1 MQILLCIPG
10 NIIIATPGKLETMLE
25 KPQNG
30 LNLAASVRSLEVL
43 VLDEADQLLDLGFE
57 ASINTILSYLPKQ
70 RRTGLFSA
78 TQTDELENLI
88 RAGLRNPVRVNVKE
102 KKKDDGKMEQRTPS
116 TLQNFYMIVESDQ
129 KFNQM
134 MNFIQARRKEKIMIF
149 FSTCAGVDYFSK
161 MLQLILKNTQVRAFT
176 IHSLNIYI
184 CLSQFLILWYFGR
197 ARQFHSDDR

>member
-1 MQILLCIPG
+1 
-10 NIIIATPGKLETMLE
+10 MLE
-25 KPQNG
+25 KPQHG

-102 KKKDDGKMEQRTPS
+102 KKRVDGKMEQRTPS
-116 TLQNFYMIVESDQ
+116 TLENFYMIVESDE

-134 MNFIQARRKEKIMIF
+134 MNFIQARKKEKIMIF

-161 MLQLILKNTQVRAFT
+161 MLQLLLKNTQVGRSPLEQT
-176 IHSLNIYI
+176 DEIH
-184 CLSQFLILWYFGR
+184 
-197 ARQFHSDDR
+197 

>member
-1 MQILLCIPG
+1 MYYISGGFLTSFLFHLSG

-25 KPQNG
+25 KPQHG

-88 RAGLRNPVRVNVKE
+88 RAGLRNPVRINVKE
-102 KKKDDGKMEQRTPS
+102 KKRDDGKMEQRTPS
-116 TLQNFYMIVESDQ
+116 TLENFYMIVESDE

-134 MNFIQARRKEKIMIF
+134 MNFIQARKKEKIMIF

-161 MLQLILKNTQVRAFT
+161 MLQLLLKNTQVGRSPHEQT
-176 IHSLNIYI
+176 DEIH
-184 CLSQFLILWYFGR
+184 
-197 ARQFHSDDR
+197 

>member
-1 MQILLCIPG
+1 
-10 NIIIATPGKLETMLE
+10 MLE
-25 KPQNG
+25 KPQHG

-102 KKKDDGKMEQRTPS
+102 KKREDGKMEQRTPS
-116 TLQNFYMIVESDQ
+116 TLKNFYMIVESDE

-134 MNFIQARRKEKIMIF
+134 MNFIQARKKEKIMIF

-161 MLQLILKNTQVRAFT
+161 MLQLLLKNTQVGT
-176 IHSLNIYI
+176 SL
-184 CLSQFLILWYFGR
+184 
-197 ARQFHSDDR
+197 HEKTDDIR